1 MHRQKRSPY
10 SLKSAQLTCRREH
23 GVLIHY
29 RPEHDNGHLFSE
41 AAFRSCRLT
50 GILAGLLWLW
60 HRLETNAGCW
70 LAHNG
75 NNNKNKKHSEIYI
88 FSLKMVL
95 HVSYSTYHPNAPN
108 LLRRQALSEVIPSGV
123 PGRMIEWLLSVWHIA
138 GWQVDTLK
146 PSRESQQ

>member
-1 MHRQKRSPY
+1 MLRALVHRQKRSPY

-50 GILAGLLWLW
+50 GILARLLWLW

-108 LLRRQALSEVIPSGV
+108 LLRRQAVYQPYQRWYHLACQG
-123 PGRMIEWLLSVWHIA
+123 EWLNDCWVYGILPA
-138 GWQVDTLK
+138 GRWIH
-146 PSRESQQ
+146 